1 MEKFRVKD
9 RTLDDSQVVYTAKV
23 KKITDKIF
31 EDRGER
37 PKYFSHTYGCQQNEN
52 DTERMNGLLE
62 KMGFEETKN
71 KEDADLILFNTCA
84 VREHAEQKILGNLG
98 ALVKNKRENPDLKI
112 VLCGCMFQQKHV
124 VDKIKKYKH
133 VDMIMGTH
141 ALSRFPE
148 NIYKL
153 LTGEKK
159 VVDAADEDTL
169 PLENVPV
176 KREDGLKAWV
186 TVMSGCNNFCSYC
199 VVP

>member
-1 MEKFRVKD
+1 MEKFRIKD

-71 KEDADLILFNTCA
+71 KENADLILFNTCA

-98 ALVKNKRENPDLKI
+98 AL
-112 VLCGCMFQQKHV
+112 G
-124 VDKIKKYKH
+124 
-133 VDMIMGTH
+133 
-141 ALSRFPE
+141 
-148 NIYKL
+148 
-153 LTGEKK
+153 
-159 VVDAADEDTL
+159 
-169 PLENVPV
+169 
-176 KREDGLKAWV
+176 
-186 TVMSGCNNFCSYC
+186 
-199 VVP
+199 